1 VSGGLALTVT
11 PLPHGCA
18 VHAPLQRVVAGM
30 NMNPHSGEVPD
41 FLVSLCF
48 ALAAACFIVW
58 LYTMLH
64 P

>member
-1 VSGGLALTVT
+1 ML
-11 PLPHGCA
+11 
-18 VHAPLQRVVAGM
+18 GM
-30 NMNPHSGEVPD
+30 NMNPHSGDAPE

>member
-1 VSGGLALTVT
+1 MTVT
-11 PLPHGCA
+11 PLPHSCI
-18 VHAPLQRVVAGM
+18 VPAPVQRVVAGM
-30 NMNPHSGEVPD
+30 NMNPGSGDAPD